1 MRRPKSLYQRYFKLR
16 LIRNQ
21 ARLFFQISIYYILM
35 KTQTIEQ
42 LQDQLLRTLRE
53 TFGLQDFREGQLQ
66 SITTLL
72 TEGRLLCILPT
83 GYGKSLLYQLPACL
97 LNGVTIVISPLLALM
112 RDQMQHLNQRFNIPT
127 GAINSDQSDEENYFV
142 RQAALQGHIKI
153 LFVAPEQLDN
163 VDRFNFLLNLNVELV
178 VVDEAHCIST
188 WGHDFRPSYR
198 QILHFLH
205 AVQAK
210 YGNIK
215 MLALTATANERV
227 EADISKQIFL
237 SGQEAVVFRQAM
249 DRPNI
254 RLSVLKTKGAAA
266 KLAACED
273 LLQQLEGCGLIY
285 CATRDNTELVADY
298 LKYKGLNVSSYHA
311 GYEMDKKRQLQE
323 EFVKDKYK
331 ALAATNAL
339 GMGIDKGNL
348 RFIIHF
354 DFPGSITAYY
364 QEVGRCGRDG
374 QKAEGIML
382 YDPADQ
388 NIHEYFIDSALPSP
402 QDFQKVIESVAN
414 AESPP
419 GITTIKM
426 STGLHPTRV
435 TIVIAELIE
444 QEYLSKYSLDGK
456 QVYRVLSKQ
465 GQPDLSRYAAQEKV
479 KSYELKRMKHYGQ
492 QSKECRMVILRS
504 SLGDKEAKN
513 CRHCDSCLEQSSEM
527 SFPAERIIPIVNWL
541 NKRPLTIA
549 PSAREKVSAGISI
562 LDSKIRSQVFVNF
575 MKQRAS
581 CPEDSLGMENELLEL
596 LTTHAN
602 ALAKKHRI
610 AGIVP
615 LPSRTWQARNKAAE
629 FLAKELGVSV
639 MDLLTWK
646 EMPLKRQGELLNNNQ
661 RHDNVH
667 QRMTVH
673 RQFVPSGALI
683 LLDDYIGSGNTIR
696 EAARALRSQGVSNEL
711 VPLTIAS
718 VKWHLGKQ
726 GFVQ

>member
-1 MRRPKSLYQRYFKLR
+1 
-16 LIRNQ
+16 
-21 ARLFFQISIYYILM
+21 M

-42 LQDQLLRTLRE
+42 LQEHLLKTLQQ
-53 TFGLQDFREGQLQ
+53 TFGFQDFREGQLQ

-72 TEGRLLCILPT
+72 TKGRLLCILPT

-97 LNGVTIVISPLLALM
+97 LDGVTIVISPLLALM
-112 RDQMQHLNQRFNIPT
+112 RDQMQHLNQRFNIPA
-127 GAINSDQSDEENYFV
+127 GAINSDQSDEENYFM
-142 RQAALQGHIKI
+142 RQAALQGRIKI

-163 VDRFNFLLNLNVELV
+163 VDKFNFLLNLNVQLV

-198 QILHFLH
+198 QILQFLH

-210 YGNIK
+210 HGDVK
-215 MLALTATANERV
+215 MLGLTATANERV
-227 EADISKQIFL
+227 EADISKQIFVF
-237 SGQEAVVFRQAM
+237 GQEAVVFRQNM

-254 RLSVLKTKGAAA
+254 RLSVLKTKGTAV

-273 LLQQLEGCGLIY
+273 LLNQLEGCGLIY
-285 CATRDNTELVADY
+285 CATRENTELVADY

-311 GYEMDKKRQLQE
+311 GYEMDRKRQLQE

-374 QKAEGIML
+374 QKAEGVML

-388 NIHEYFIDSALPSP
+388 NIHEYFIDSALPLP
-402 QDFQKVIESVAN
+402 QDFENVIRSVAN
-414 AESPP
+414 AEKPP
-419 GITTIKM
+419 GLTMIKM

-435 TIVIAELIE
+435 TIVVAELIE
-444 QEYLSKYSLDGK
+444 QEYLAKYSLDGR
-456 QVYRVLSKQ
+456 QVYRALPKQ
-465 GQPDLSRYAAQEKV
+465 GQPDLSRYTAQEKV

-492 QSKECRMVILRS
+492 QSQECRMVILRS

-513 CRHCDSCLEQSSEM
+513 CKHCDSCLELSSEE
-527 SFPAERIIPIVNWL
+527 SFPTDRILSIANWL
-541 NKRPLTIA
+541 NKRPLAIGS
-549 PSAREKVSAGISI
+549 SAREKVSAGISI
-562 LDSKIRSQVFVNF
+562 LDSKIRSRIFVNF
-575 MKQRAS
+575 MKQRVN
-581 CPEDSLGMENELLEL
+581 CLEGSLGMEEDLLEL
-596 LTTHAN
+596 LTIHLN

-610 AGIVP
+610 MGIVP
-615 LPSRTWQARNKAAE
+615 LPSRTWQARNKVAE
-629 FLAKELGVSV
+629 FLAKQLGVSV
-639 MDLLTWK
+639 MDLLAWK
-646 EMPLKRQGELLNNNQ
+646 EVPPKRQGELFNNNQ

-667 QRMTVH
+667 QRMKVN
-673 RQFVPSGALI
+673 RQFVPSGTLI
-683 LLDDYIGSGNTIR
+683 LLDDYIGSGNTIK
-696 EAARALRSQGVSNEL
+696 EAARALRAQGIANEL
-711 VPLTIAS
+711 VPFTIAS
-718 VKWHLGKQ
+718 VKWHLGKP